1 MPLARCDLM
10 TRDPDILRAGHF
22 ARKQLF
28 CRSRVIAWSHGS
40 RFATA
45 RRLVEPHATGRLL
58 DYGCGDGTFLAT
70 VSDLFPDA
78 VGADIDVTTIDDCH
92 SRYGDASRFTFLIT
106 DELDASHDAR
116 YDVIT
121 CMETLEHCVPVAQ
134 EKVFAHLRRLARPG
148 GRVII
153 SVPIEIGPTLPMK
166 QLVRM
171 ISGWRRLG
179 DYQYRETYSW
189 RELARMT
196 FATSDTSIPRRPYL
210 LNPNDP
216 STEYLGHKGFNWR
229 AMRQRVACEFDL
241 LETRFSPL
249 AWTRGW
255 LSSQAWF
262 VCRSTR

>member
-1 MPLARCDLM
+1 MSRIGHIVM

-40 RFATA
+40 RFAAA
-45 RRLVEPHATGRLL
+45 RRVVEPYAGKSLL
-58 DYGCGDGTFLAT
+58 DYGCGDATFLAT
-70 VSDLFPDA
+70 VADLFPDA
-78 VGADIDVTTIDDCH
+78 VGADVDPNAIRDCRR
-92 SRYGDASRFTFLIT
+92 RYADSSRFTFRLT
-106 DELDASHDAR
+106 EELDASHNGR
-116 YDVIT
+116 YDVVT
-121 CMETLEHCVPVAQ
+121 CMETLEHCVPAA
-134 EKVFAHLRRLARPG
+134 EDKVFADLRRLARPG
-148 GRVII
+148 GCVIL
-153 SVPIEIGPTLPMK
+153 SVPIEIGPSLPMK

-189 RELARMT
+189 RELVRMT
-196 FATSDTSIPRRPYL
+196 FATSNTAVPRRPYL
-210 LNPNDP
+210 LDPADP

-229 AMRQRVACEFDL
+229 AMRRRVAREFEL
-241 LETRFSPL
+241 IETRFSPL

-262 VCRSTR
+262 VCRNP